1 MATNSM
7 NLENSLVLH
16 QWLLDLFGYK
26 NFEDLASQLSDP
38 RFEGVTEDNITRFH
52 GVLKALLPQ
61 GGMLTGD
68 ILLAYDENILRH
80 WSHITKRRNR
90 TGHRL
95 QLKYFQ
101 YLALL
106 FTEIYLDNYFRD
118 ADGLMQTLNER
129 VKAFNDGKN
138 KDEKLTPYTEQQMNK
153 LAFWQATGSGKTLI
167 MHVNL
172 LQFWHYQEKYNR
184 QRDINRVILITPNA
198 GLSQQHLN
206 EFQLSGLPAEI
217 FDKETRMMFA
227 GQMIEIMHID
237 RLQNE
242 MGPTTVDVDAFE
254 NNNLVFVDEG
264 HRGAGGDVVKRRR
277 DQLSVRGFA
286 FEYSATFVQAIN
298 AVKGKE
304 KQTELIDEYAKNI
317 IFDYSYRFFYRDGYG
332 KDYHILNLEND
343 EQEDM
348 RILYLTACLLGF
360 YQQLRIYH
368 DHKRE
373 YKPFLIERPLWVFV
387 GGKVTAV
394 YTRNKQKVSD
404 VLDVAL
410 FLSDFVG
417 NRRDAE
423 ARIETLLTGSTEL
436 RDARGNEIFN
446 NSFNYIGSQSPE
458 TLYDDILQ
466 LVFNAPS
473 SGAIHVEDL
482 KGVDGEIGLSVG
494 ENDYFAVINVGDT
507 SKLRGL
513 FEDFDEFVVRQKEF
527 TESLFENLQN
537 EQSPINLLIGSKKF
551 TEGWNSWRVSTMGL
565 MNVGRG
571 EGSEIIQLFGR
582 GVRLKG
588 YQFGLKRSRRLEGTD
603 VPKHIEELETL
614 NIFGVRANYMR
625 QFKEYLEEEGL
636 PANERRIEFVLP
648 VIKNLGTK
656 KLRIVRVK
664 EDIDF
669 KRDGEKPQL
678 DLPPDH
684 LKRYPVT
691 VDWYPKIQATA
702 SQGVAIDNSAGK
714 KFETKLNTQQLAF
727 MDMDALYYD
736 LLQFK
741 NERGW
746 HNLYIPR
753 GVVDQLLDPDSSAD
767 WYRLFIPRTVL
778 DFKGFEQVRV
788 WQDIALTLLK
798 KYCDKYYRYR
808 QSEFESPHLE
818 YQELLPD
825 DPNFIEEYRF
835 LIEESQEAIIN
846 KLREIKQQIET
857 GQLKEA
863 EIGSM
868 FRAIQ
873 FGNHLYEPLIYLKS
887 KQVEISPVALNEGER
902 DFVMHLKEYFE
913 ERTPFFK
920 DKELYLLRNLSRG
933 KGIGF
938 FEAGNF
944 YPDFILWLLVDDKQY
959 VTFVDPKGI
968 RNLRGF
974 NDDKIQFYKSIKDL
988 EDRLGDVD
996 VILNSFIISNT
1007 PFPQVDWWE
1016 EDAELADFESRN
1028 VLFQSSNRR
1037 YISKMVKK
1045 ILVTVE

>member
-1 MATNSM
+1 M

-16 QWLLDLFGYK
+16 QWLLDLFGYT
-26 NFEDLASQLSDP
+26 NFEDLAIQLRDP

-52 GVLKALLPQ
+52 SVLKALLPQ

-80 WSHITKRRNR
+80 WNRITERRNR

-118 ADGLMQTLNER
+118 ANGLMQTLNER
-129 VKAFNDGKN
+129 VKAFNEGK
-138 KDEKLTPYTEQQMNK
+138 KKTEQVTPYTEQQMNK

-172 LQFWHYQEKYNR
+172 LQFWHYQTKHNR
-184 QRDINRVILITPNA
+184 QRDINRVILITPNS

-217 FDKETRMMFA
+217 FDKETRVMFA

-237 RLQNE
+237 RLQDE

-304 KQTELIDEYAKNI
+304 KQAELIDEYAKNI
-317 IFDYSYRFFYRDGYG
+317 IVDYSYRFFYRDGYG

-343 EQEDM
+343 EQEEM
-348 RILYLTACLLGF
+348 RVLYLTACLLGF

-373 YKPFLIERPLWVFV
+373 FKPFLVERPLWVFV

-417 NRRDAE
+417 NRRTAE

-446 NSFNYIGSQSPE
+446 NSFNYISSQSPE

-494 ENDYFAVINVGDT
+494 DNNYFAVINVGDT

-513 FEDFDEFVVRQKEF
+513 FENFDQFVVRQKEF
-527 TESLFENLQN
+527 TESLFDNLQD

-588 YQFGLKRSRRLEGTD
+588 YQFGLKRSRRLDGVD
-603 VPKHIEELETL
+603 VPSHIEELETL

-684 LKRYPVT
+684 LTRYPVT

-702 SQGVAIDNSAGK
+702 SQGVVVDNSAGK
-714 KFETKLNTQQLAF
+714 KFNTKLRTQQLAF

-753 GVVDQLLDPDSSAD
+753 EVVDQLLNPDSSD

-778 DFKGFEQVRV
+778 EFKGFEQVRV

-818 YQELLPD
+818 YQDLLPD

-835 LIEESQEAIIN
+835 LIEESQQAIIN
-846 KLREIKQQIET
+846 KLRELKQQIET

-902 DFVMHLKEYFE
+902 DFVLHLKEYFE

-944 YPDFILWLLVDDKQY
+944 YPDFILWLLVGDKQY

-974 NDDKIQFYKSIKDL
+974 NDDKIQFYISIKDL
-988 EDRLGDVD
+988 ENRLGDPNI
-996 VILNSFIISNT
+996 ILNSFIVSNT
-1007 PFPQVDWWE
+1007 PLSQVDWWDE
-1016 EDAELADFESRN
+1016 EAELADFEKQN
-1028 VLFQSSNRR
+1028 ILFQSHDRD
-1037 YISKMVKK
+1037 YISKMIGK
-1045 ILVTVE
+1045 IISE